1 VQDTRRPQ
9 NLELGEIIMETTRR
23 RLIEIAAFAPLASAM
38 MLGQAKSTATAID
51 AAIAPAL
58 VPKMLPELAP
68 GVTLGPL
75 ANHKPSLPPREQA
88 HQRYFPDVTLLTH
101 EGKKVS
107 FYNDLIKGKIVTL
120 NFMFADCQEICP
132 LVTANLARVQQ
143 LLGGRVGK
151 DVFMYS
157 FSLQGQ
163 DSPKTL
169 RAYREKYHIK
179 PGWTFLTGDLTT
191 MELLRR
197 KLGFTYPDPKTDAD
211 KTQHIGNFRFGS
223 EPLIMWETM
232 PAMAN
237 PRYLVEMISY
247 VEAEHQGHPKGA
259 REIFHSAA
267 RGKG

>member
-1 VQDTRRPQ
+1 
-9 NLELGEIIMETTRR
+9 METTRR

>member
-1 VQDTRRPQ
+1 MSAE
-9 NLELGEIIMETTRR
+9 LETWNWEKIIMETTRR
-23 RLIEIAAFAPLASAM
+23 RLIELAAFAPLASAFV
-38 MLGQAKSTATAID
+38 LGEEKKRATPSAG
-51 AAIAPAL
+51 AIAPAA

-75 ANHKPSLPPREQA
+75 ANHSPSLPPREQA

-120 NFMFADCQEICP
+120 NFMFTDCQEICP
-132 LVTANLARVQQ
+132 LVTTNLAKVQN
-143 LLGGRVGK
+143 LLGDRVGK
-151 DVFMYS
+151 DIFMYS

-163 DSPKTL
+163 DSPAKLNTY
-169 RAYREKYHIK
+169 RKAYKIK
-179 PGWTFLTGDLTT
+179 PGWTFLTGDLNT

-197 KLGFTYPDPKTDAD
+197 KLGFTYPDAKTDAD

-232 PAMAN
+232 PGMAN

-267 RGKG
+267 PGKG

>member
-1 VQDTRRPQ
+1 
-9 NLELGEIIMETTRR
+9 METTRR
-23 RLIEIAAFAPLASAM
+23 KLFGLAAFAPLASAL
-38 MLGQAKSTATAID
+38 MLGQEKSTATSMNSAV
-51 AAIAPAL
+51 APVL
-58 VPKMLPELAP
+58 VPKMIPELAP
-68 GVTLGPL
+68 GVTSSAF
-75 ANHKPSLPPREQA
+75 ANHRPSLSPREQA

-101 EGKKVS
+101 EGKKVN
-107 FYNDLIKGKIVTL
+107 FYSDLIKGKVVTL

-132 LVTANLARVQQ
+132 LVTANLEKVQK

-151 DVFMYS
+151 DIFMYS

-163 DSPKTL
+163 DSPEKL
-169 RAYREKYHIK
+169 RAYRKAYNIK
-179 PGWTFLTGDLTT
+179 PGWTFLTGDLNT

-232 PAMAN
+232 PGMAE

-259 REIFHSAA
+259 REIFHSADP
-267 RGKG
+267 GKG